1 MLKSSQITI
10 ENNNEDLQ
18 KELTKVKSEKDN
30 MIKEWE
36 KQVIELTYSIDS
48 LKKRVYG
55 DKMLTERSRKSNKE
69 SGNLN
74 RSGNK
79 ESGKMYIENYLE

>member
-48 LKKRVYG
+48 LKKRV
-55 DKMLTERSRKSNKE
+55 
-69 SGNLN
+69 
-74 RSGNK
+74 
-79 ESGKMYIENYLE
+79 

>member
-1 MLKSSQITI
+1 
-10 ENNNEDLQ
+10 
-18 KELTKVKSEKDN
+18 
-30 MIKEWE
+30 
-36 KQVIELTYSIDS
+36 
-48 LKKRVYG
+48 
-55 DKMLTERSRKSNKE
+55 MLTERSRKSNKE